1 MQDTFSFRKI
11 LPQLG
16 LLTAMLLWASSFIAL
31 KIAFREYDPMVVI
44 FGRMLVASICFLC
57 VCFRFRR
64 NFTYRKGDYKL
75 LLFMVFSEPCL
86 YFLFE
91 AQAIMY
97 TTASQA
103 GMITAIL
110 PVLVMIAASRLLK
123 EKILLRSWIGGL
135 IAVAGVCWLTLES
148 APAEDAPNPILGNFF
163 EFLAMVCA
171 TGYTIA
177 LRRLTLRYS
186 PFFLT
191 ALQAFA
197 GCLFY
202 FPILFLPGTEW
213 PTSFNI
219 PSGLA
224 VGYLGA
230 VITLGAYGLYN
241 YGLKHVPANQAASYV
256 NLIPV
261 FSVVLGYLILNETF
275 TSNQCFA
282 AVVVMAGVWMTQM
295 KKKSHYDKH
304 A

>member
-57 VCFRFRR
+57 VCFSFRR

-75 LLFMVFSEPCL
+75 LFFMVFCEPCL

-110 PVLVMIAASRLLK
+110 PVLVMIAASHLLK

-135 IAVAGVCWLTLES
+135 IAVLGVCWLTLES

-197 GCLFY
+197 GCFFY
-202 FPILFLPGTEW
+202 FPLIFLPGTEL
-213 PTSFNI
+213 PSSFNM

-224 VGYLGA
+224 IVYLGA

-241 YGLKHVPANQAASYV
+241 YGLKHVPASQAASYV

-275 TSNQCFA
+275 TSNQCIA
-282 AVVVMAGVWMTQM
+282 AVIVMAGVWMTQM
-295 KKKSHYDKH
+295 RKKSLKG
-304 A
+304 